1 MAGCAPIQFQ
11 DVTRAR
17 FNCLQQ
23 AASQQLNVILK
34 GDSGS
39 ASDPGGTNTIS
50 WDFDEPTGILTLQA
64 TETPFPC
71 FIVDS
76 KIKSFVQS
84 CP

>member
-23 AASQQLNVILK
+23 AASQQLTVILK

-39 ASDPGGTNTIS
+39 ASDPGGTNTIYGDHFCTPWVLAS
-50 WDFDEPTGILTLQA
+50 TKHGCGRIERGFVA
-64 TETPFPC
+64 T
-71 FIVDS
+71 
-76 KIKSFVQS
+76 QS
-84 CP
+84 TR

>member
-11 DVTRAR
+11 DITRAR

-39 ASDPGGTNTIS
+39 ASDPGGTNTIYG
-50 WDFDEPTGILTLQA
+50 DH
-64 TETPFPC
+64 
-71 FIVDS
+71 
-76 KIKSFVQS
+76 FVRLGCYWIPRPS
-84 CP
+84 SVPLPH